1 MAIQRAQRTG
11 QDQERQCCL
20 LTAQLCQVCVLPLAS
35 AGSPFTWRPLGWH
48 CHPNHR
54 VTSYACGLVW
64 LVLRVPLPLTCR
76 QGVGV
81 VLGESFRRSWGQKP
95 ILTSRVCPSLCV
107 SKVARVL
114 RARE

>member
-1 MAIQRAQRTG
+1 MLSPHSSALPSLRSASGLCWKSFYMA
-11 QDQERQCCL
+11 
-20 LTAQLCQVCVLPLAS
+20 
-35 AGSPFTWRPLGWH
+35 SPCWH

-54 VTSYACGLVW
+54 VTYACGLVW
-64 LVLRVPLPLTCR
+64 LVIRVPLPLTCR

-95 ILTSRVCPSLCV
+95 ILTSCVCPSLCV